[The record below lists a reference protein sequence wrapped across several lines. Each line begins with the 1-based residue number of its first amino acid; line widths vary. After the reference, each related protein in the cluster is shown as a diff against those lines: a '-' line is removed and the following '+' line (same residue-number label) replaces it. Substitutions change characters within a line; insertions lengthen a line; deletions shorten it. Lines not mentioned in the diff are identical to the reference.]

1 MISTKK
7 PYLLSQYSNTVDLL
21 AVIMKITPTCVPCL
35 LNRIIFE
42 ANQSTTDKNLQTQVI
57 KNACAMLS
65 KLYDPNECSAKIA
78 TKIHKKTYQI
88 LENPDPYKHLK
99 KQSNSIASSFV
110 QTIEKKIS
118 NSNYPLKTAILASIV
133 GNTLD
138 FGISG
143 ASSTPEELK
152 QVFDEIYNQGIQ
164 YDDSEKL
171 FSLLKDSS
179 SILYFTDNSGE
190 IIFDKIVCNQLKK
203 TFSNLSISLVVKG
216 EPVLSDATLDD
227 VKTLGFE
234 NVVDNVF
241 TTGGFAVGV
250 DLSILPYEVKEK
262 MKEVDII
269 LCKGMANYE
278 SFSETDINPIVYLL
292 RSKCEPIATSMNVPI
307 HANIV
312 KLYE

>member
-1 MISTKK
+1 MI
-7 PYLLSQYSNTVDLL
+7 SQYSNTLDLL
-21 AVIMKITPTCVPCL
+21 VVTMKITPTCVPCL
-35 LNRIIFE
+35 LKRIIFE
-42 ANQSTTDKNLQTQVI
+42 ANQSTTDRTIQTQVI

-65 KLYDPNECSAKIA
+65 ELYDPNECSATIA
-78 TKIHKKTYQI
+78 TKIHKKTYEI

-99 KQSNSIASSFV
+99 QQSNTIASSLV
-110 QTIEKKIS
+110 HSIEKKILDS
-118 NSNYPLKTAILASIV
+118 DQSLKTAMLASIV

-143 ASSTPEELK
+143 ASSSPEDLI
-152 QVFDEIYNQGIQ
+152 QDFDEIFNQGIQ

-171 FSLLKDSS
+171 FSLLKKSAS
-179 SILYFTDNSGE
+179 MLYFTDNAGE
-190 IIFDKIVCNQLKK
+190 IVFDKILCRELKK
-203 TFSNLSISLVVKG
+203 TFPHLHISLVVKG

-227 VKTLGFE
+227 VNSLGFE
-234 NVVDNVF
+234 HVVDTVF

-250 DLSILPYEVKEK
+250 DLSLLPSEVKET
-262 MKEVDII
+262 MKKVDII

-278 SFSETDINPIVYLL
+278 SLSETDIDPIVYLL

-312 KLYE
+312 KLYP